1 MATWSVTVT
10 NKGIALQTKQVN
22 GATISFTRVVSG
34 SGSVSIVNLKEQTA
48 VKSIVQTLSMESLKV
63 LDDTF
68 KITVLLSNAEVTE
81 GYNLSQIGF
90 YATDPDEG
98 EILFA
103 IGQIDTPRAIPT
115 NEDSPGYCLEFAFTF
130 QNSNNVTIEITPDMS
145 AYVTMN
151 VVNDV
156 VENAKDEMTISGAA
170 TGNPIT
176 IDDSAD
182 APLNNIIVYGSSEQ
196 IKTNGYQLVDFSA
209 GTNTS
214 GTTSSFENDTITVSG
229 DGTVPYQNW
238 SKDITA
244 LITEHPGEII
254 WFDYGEIKTNVSH
267 DGSIVQLNIALND
280 DTNIY
285 GQLVTVSGIQR
296 QYTIPDDT
304 SNIKSVHLHIY
315 TTNNTTAKANT
326 VIIKKPMLQY
336 GTDKKEYEPY
346 TGRKPSPNPD
356 YPQEIESASIAEI
369 KSCGKNLLDTSL
381 AVDKTI
387 SGITFTNNKD
397 KSITINGT
405 ATNSIYYDVGL
416 ITLKPGKYIFS
427 GCTGGGTNYLMYLQ
441 STKSSEGYIDIKN
454 GTKTL
459 DVKETIDRKVLIAV
473 YSGNTVSNVTF
484 YPMIRKIDTD
494 DSYEPYKETVAEFT
508 DAIITRG
515 IPVTSGGNY
524 TDASG
529 QQWICDEIDL
539 ARGVYVQRIKGQ
551 TITDT
556 PKFIE
561 TSDIPGRFSW
571 NCLSGEYEN
580 GRKTGI
586 LNFAKWT
593 AWGSSDGTCDCGGI
607 NMSQIYYSPLVTM
620 TADEVN
626 SKFTNMIENGT
637 PPVIIGQ
644 ISTPIET
651 PLTDEQI
658 TALQSLLTFEPTTNI
673 FADDLANMDVEYFK
687 NNGNGKAMAI
697 LKNENIE
704 LRKLIGDVN
713 TVLESLIG
721 GA

>member
-115 NEDSPGYCLEFAFTF
+115 NDDSPGYCLEFAFTF

-170 TGNPIT
+170 TGNPIS
-176 IDDSAD
+176 IDDSTD
-182 APLNNIIVYGSSEQ
+182 APFNDITIYGASEQ
-196 IKTNGYQLVDFSA
+196 IKTTGYQLVDFSA
-209 GTNTS
+209 GNNTT
-214 GTTSSFENDTITVSG
+214 GTTSNFENDTLTVSG

-238 SKDITA
+238 GKDITA
-244 LITEHPGEII
+244 LITEHPGEIL
-254 WFDYGEIKTNVSH
+254 WFDYGELKTNVSH

-285 GQLVTVSGIQR
+285 AQLVTISGIQR

-304 SNIKSVHLHIY
+304 SNIKSVQLCVY

-326 VIIKKPMLQY
+326 VRIKEPMLQY

-346 TGRKPSPNPD
+346 TGRKPGPNPD
-356 YPQEIESASIAEI
+356 YPQEIESVGDGGSVQIM
-369 KSCGKNLLDTSL
+369 SSGKNLIPYPYNQSSVSAYGATFIAQEDGGILGSGSATDATGIVLYGGEVLGKNTVTASL
-381 AVDKTI
+381 SGNFTNMTWQISLYDESDEVVCTYQGENKFTFDISEYPNAKSMRLLVKRKINGEI
-387 SGITFTNNKD
+387 SGVAYPQLEFGNNATYYEQYKV
-397 KSITINGT
+397 TT
-405 ATNSIYYDVGL
+405 AIVPL
-416 ITLKPGKYIFS
+416 
-427 GCTGGGTNYLMYLQ
+427 
-441 STKSSEGYIDIKN
+441 
-454 GTKTL
+454 
-459 DVKETIDRKVLIAV
+459 
-473 YSGNTVSNVTF
+473 SN
-484 YPMIRKIDTD
+484 PLC
-494 DSYEPYKETVAEFT
+494 
-508 DAIITRG
+508 G
-515 IPVTSGGNY
+515 IPVSSGGNY

-539 ARGVYVQRIKGQ
+539 ARGVYVINCYKE
-551 TITDT
+551 TITFSYQEDL
-556 PKFIE
+556 
-561 TSDIPGRFSW
+561 GRY
-571 NCLSGEYEN
+571 SGMLTYN
-580 GRKTGI
+580 ANTLNADGTGI
-586 LNFAKWT
+586 PVLCKTLIYNKNA
-593 AWGSSDGTCDCGGI
+593 GSGSPIVNGI
-607 NMSQIYYSPLVTM
+607 RISSASPKYAIAYHNGDVIT
-620 TADEVN
+620 TAD
-626 SKFTNMIENGT
+626 
-637 PPVIIGQ
+637 VIYPLA
-644 ISTPIET
+644 TPIET

-658 TALQSLLTFEPTTNI
+658 TALQSLQTFEPNTNI